1 MHVAVGAGGEGEL
14 AKTVLRSGQVSSG
27 ERITLGRKG
36 HNPQIIYSL
45 HASIT
50 RLIANPPSDAASLD
64 SAAIAPGPSNPQ
76 GNNSVTKES
85 SAFST
90 FLAIFNQDSTKEE
103 K

>member
-1 MHVAVGAGGEGEL
+1 LDIVTVHVAVGAGGEGEL

-27 ERITLGRKG
+27 ERITLGR
-36 HNPQIIYSL
+36 
-45 HASIT
+45 
-50 RLIANPPSDAASLD
+50 NPPSDAASLD